1 MRNRQFGCGRWVR
14 GSVVCAM
21 AAALAGCQ
29 TLPGA
34 KGGMEKA
41 DTRVTASAQAQTQA
55 VGAPHAIVENRQAL
69 DLRVFLADTRSRPGW
84 TPVPLKPSGMLY
96 VQPMAVIDR
105 GDLIGIQSA
114 TDQKGDGVLVLILG
128 DEGLRKLREATAAN
142 PGLRLALVVG
152 HTMLAAPE
160 YAAPITQQQLAFG
173 VGSAHNA
180 ELAARSVAGVDAA
193 PMGAF

>member
-1 MRNRQFGCGRWVR
+1 MHRLKPWMTALAG
-14 GSVVCAM
+14 
-21 AAALAGCQ
+21 AALVTLAGCQ
-29 TLPGA
+29 TPPGSR
-34 KGGMEKA
+34 GGA
-41 DTRVTASAQAQTQA
+41 GGAAASAPAASPQPT
-55 VGAPHAIVENRQAL
+55 GPRHAIAENRQAL

-96 VQPMAVIDR
+96 VRPDAVIGR
-105 GDLIGIQSA
+105 ADLIGIQSA

-152 HTMLAAPE
+152 HTMLAAPG

-173 VGSAHNA
+173 VGSARNA

-193 PMGAF
+193 SPAGGF